1 MKFIRPMLIATAV
14 LVASPSWAAEDECS
28 LTIEAND
35 QLQFSKQEMSV
46 PASCESVSVT
56 LEHVGNM
63 AKNVMGHNWVLTAS
77 DDFKAVAE
85 AGAKASLK
93 NDYVPQDDERVIANT
108 EVIGGGE
115 STTVEFSTEGLAG
128 KELTFFCSFPGHATI
143 MNGTFRV
150 EG

>member
-1 MKFIRPMLIATAV
+1 MKFIRLMLIATAA
-14 LVASPSWAAEDECS
+14 LVASPTWAAGDECK

-35 QLQFSKQEMSV
+35 QLQFNKKEMSV
-46 PASCESVSVT
+46 PASCESVTVT
-56 LEHVGNM
+56 LKHVGKM
-63 AKNVMGHNWVLTAS
+63 AKKVMGHNWVLTAS

-85 AGAKASLK
+85 AGTKSSLE
-93 NDYVPQDDERVIANT
+93 NDYLPQDDERVIANT

-128 KELTFFCSFPGHATI
+128 KELTFFCSFPGHSSI

-150 EG
+150 EE